1 MPTRQAWPYT
11 AEDFRRQDE
20 SSDDNFYSMP
30 RLVYHIDEPCVAA
43 VTAHY
48 ASVFDTF
55 DTPPDVLE
63 ICSSWVSHYPKD
75 AKLGNVCGV
84 GMVEAELKENKRLNS
99 FVAKDLNVVSVNE
112 FDF

>member
-1 MPTRQAWPYT
+1 
-11 AEDFRRQDE
+11 
-20 SSDDNFYSMP
+20 MP

-55 DTPPDVLE
+55 DTPPDVLD

-99 FVAKDLNVVSVNE
+99 FVAKDLNVVRVE
-112 FDF
+112 YCEACGW